1 MESLGKKLSET
12 RLSRGLD
19 LEQVARETNIS
30 SRYLE
35 ALESEDFS
43 VFPGEPYLLGFLRN
57 YCEYLGLNSSEF
69 ITAYKNIKIQE
80 TPVPLK
86 ELMPKRTIADTL
98 MSTRS
103 STRFALI
110 AIPLALILLGFAGA
124 GMFLLLSGKDEV
136 APAEIITRTPA
147 AYEISEGDL
156 KERFYV
162 GDTLTV
168 KTATEAW
175 KLAVEATAPSVKFST
190 PTGTCIVELGQDMM
204 IDLSGDDVPDIA
216 VFVADLF
223 RNDPSRGADI
233 QFSMDFTVRDIAAEE
248 QATAAANADVVLA
261 TESSQPSAAA
271 DAQKQQVLFESGS
284 AYPVTLNATFRG
296 YCLFRYESDRTTR
309 EERYYQK
316 SELLTVQAKNGL
328 RIWASNGN
336 SVKMQIVAGGKTV
349 DLELSRPG
357 EVIVRD
363 LKWLKDDESGRYKFV
378 VMNID

>member
-103 STRFALI
+103 STRLALI